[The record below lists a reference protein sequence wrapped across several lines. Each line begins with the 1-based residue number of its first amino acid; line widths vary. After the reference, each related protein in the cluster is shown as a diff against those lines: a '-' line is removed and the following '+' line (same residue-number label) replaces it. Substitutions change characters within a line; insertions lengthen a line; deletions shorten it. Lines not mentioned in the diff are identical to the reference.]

1 MYCTISD
8 IGTCDV
14 GNIARV
20 WRCYILADS
29 SAGGLSPDLYT
40 NKCGESLDGSEI
52 LDEQMI
58 EEECSDSNQPGEG
71 ANISSNITMVSVKFS
86 VKEEMLVV
94 PDEVHEMVRT
104 EETLITHL
112 LCWSGSASRRE
123 SWRWW

>member
-20 WRCYILADS
+20 WRYAIFWQTPLQEVQLPEDE
-29 SAGGLSPDLYT
+29 SPDLDT

-71 ANISSNITMVSVKFS
+71 ANISSNITMISVEFS
-86 VKEEMLVV
+86 LKEEMLVV
-94 PDEVHEMVRT
+94 LDEVHEMMRT
-104 EETLITHL
+104 VETLITHL
-112 LCWSGSASRRE
+112 LC
-123 SWRWW
+123 

>member
-1 MYCTISD
+1 MSATLGEFGD
-8 IGTCDV
+8 
-14 GNIARV
+14 A
-20 WRCYILADS
+20 ILWQTPLQEVYPPDDE
-29 SAGGLSPDLYT
+29 SPDLDT

-71 ANISSNITMVSVKFS
+71 ANISSNITMVSVEFS
-86 VKEEMLVV
+86 LSLKEEMLVLL
-94 PDEVHEMVRT
+94 DEVHEMVRT
-104 EETLITHL
+104 VETHTYIHL

>member
-1 MYCTISD
+1 M
-8 IGTCDV
+8 
-14 GNIARV
+14 
-20 WRCYILADS
+20 
-29 SAGGLSPDLYT
+29 SATLREFGDAIFWQTPLQEVYPPDDEPPDLDT

-71 ANISSNITMVSVKFS
+71 ANISSNITMVSVEFS
-86 VKEEMLVV
+86 LSLKEEMLVLL
-94 PDEVHEMVRT
+94 DEVHEMVRT
-104 EETLITHL
+104 VETHTYIHL

>member
-1 MYCTISD
+1 MSATLGEFGD
-8 IGTCDV
+8 
-14 GNIARV
+14 A
-20 WRCYILADS
+20 ILWQTPLQEVYPPDDE
-29 SAGGLSPDLYT
+29 SPDLDT

-58 EEECSDSNQPGEG
+58 EEECSDSNHPGEG

-123 SWRWW
+123 SGRWW

>member
-1 MYCTISD
+1 M
-8 IGTCDV
+8 
-14 GNIARV
+14 
-20 WRCYILADS
+20 
-29 SAGGLSPDLYT
+29 SATLREFGDAIFWQTPLQEVYPPDDESPDLDT

-71 ANISSNITMVSVKFS
+71 ANISSNITMVSVEFS
-86 VKEEMLVV
+86 LSLKEEMLVLL
-94 PDEVHEMVRT
+94 DEVHEMVRT
-104 EETLITHL
+104 VETHTYIHL